1 MKTILFPILFIASM
15 SLNDVHTTVKNQLE
29 GTWIYADW
37 EDGGMV
43 FQKGNDFAKD
53 KGGIQFLEN
62 GKLIKRQNAGWC
74 GTPPI
79 TYRNYEGTWEIT
91 PNSTVKISYAYW
103 GGTMKEEW
111 SVVKLN
117 DQSMK
122 IIVLEQ
128 DRIRKNK

>member
-1 MKTILFPILFIASM
+1 MKTILFPMLLMASM
-15 SLNDVHTTVKNQLE
+15 SLNDIHTTLKTQLE

-37 EDGGMV
+37 EDGGIV
-43 FQKGNDFAKD
+43 FQKENDFAKD

-79 TYRNYEGTWEIT
+79 TYHNYKGTWEIT
-91 PNSTVKISYAYW
+91 PNSTVKISYAFW
-103 GGTMKEEW
+103 GGTMEEEW
-111 SVVKLN
+111 SVVKLDGKN
-117 DQSMK
+117 MK
-122 IIVLEQ
+122 ITVLEQ